1 MVGRGSSSMES
12 VGRPVGRSAR
22 STDRGSRPERRRG
35 APARR
40 LRALVALVALT
51 GCAAGDRGGPPR
63 IGEPAREYAAATLD
77 GEQVTLESMRG
88 RVVLLNLWA
97 TWCTPCRMETPYLQS
112 VYEEHRDRGFE
123 IVGISMD
130 TGDSADDVEMF
141 VDEYDVTYTILHD
154 PRMRGME
161 LYQVLG
167 LPATFLIDREGV
179 LRWMRY
185 GPIPED
191 DPEFLAV
198 LEDVL
203 S

>member
-1 MVGRGSSSMES
+1 MTLTRVFSFVTALAMGACALSES
-12 VGRPVGRSAR
+12 A
-22 STDRGSRPERRRG
+22 
-35 APARR
+35 
-40 LRALVALVALT
+40 
-51 GCAAGDRGGPPR
+51 GPPR
-63 IGEPAREYAAATLD
+63 VGEPAREYIAATLD
-77 GEQVTLESMRG
+77 GDTVALSGLQG

-112 VYEEHRDRGFE
+112 IFEEYADRGFE

-130 TGDSADDVEMF
+130 TGDAADQVAMF
-141 VDEYDVTYTILHD
+141 VEEYGVTYTILHD
-154 PRMRGME
+154 PKMTGME

-185 GPIPED
+185 GPIPEG
-191 DPEFLAV
+191 DPDFLQA

>member
-1 MVGRGSSSMES
+1 MIFSM
-12 VGRPVGRSAR
+12 
-22 STDRGSRPERRRG
+22 TRRTTLG
-35 APARR
+35 LLAA
-40 LRALVALVALT
+40 LALVGAGA
-51 GCAAGDRGGPPR
+51 CASQEGSGPPR

-77 GEQVTLESMRG
+77 GEQVTLESLQG
-88 RVVLLNLWA
+88 QVVLLNLWA

-112 VYEEHRDRGFE
+112 IYEENKDRGFE

-130 TGDSADDVEMF
+130 TGDAADDVAMF

-154 PRMRGME
+154 PQMRGME

-167 LPATFLIDREGV
+167 LPATFLIDRDGI

-191 DPEFLAV
+191 DPSFLAA

>member
-1 MVGRGSSSMES
+1 MTM
-12 VGRPVGRSAR
+12 RPLATRLTAGALAAVLSAC
-22 STDRGSRPERRRG
+22 
-35 APARR
+35 A
-40 LRALVALVALT
+40 T
-51 GCAAGDRGGPPR
+51 GEGGGPPT
-63 IGEPAREYAAATLD
+63 IGEPAREYTAATLE
-77 GEQVTLESMRG
+77 GEQVSLASLRG
-88 RVVLLNLWA
+88 KAVLLNLWA

-112 VYEEHRDRGFE
+112 VYEEHRDDGFE

-130 TGDSADDVEMF
+130 TGDAADDVAMF

-161 LYQVLG
+161 LYNVLG
-167 LPATFLIDREGV
+167 LPATFLIDRDGI

-191 DPEFLAV
+191 DPGFLAA

>member
-1 MVGRGSSSMES
+1 MKTASRN
-12 VGRPVGRSAR
+12 RSL
-22 STDRGSRPERRRG
+22 TW
-35 APARR
+35 PA
-40 LRALVALVALT
+40 LLAL
-51 GCAAGDRGGPPR
+51 AAVSACELAENAGPPQ
-63 IGEPAREYAAATLD
+63 IGRPAREYSAATLA

-112 VYEEHRDRGFE
+112 IYEERRDEGFE

-130 TGDSADDVEMF
+130 TGNAADDVAMF
-141 VDEYDVTYTILHD
+141 VDEYGVSYTILHD
-154 PRMRGME
+154 PQMRGME
-161 LYQVLG
+161 LYSVLG
-167 LPATFLIDREGV
+167 LPATFLIDRDGV

-191 DPEFLAV
+191 DPEFLAA
-198 LEDVL
+198 LEDAL